1 MNRRK
6 QIKREQEI
14 KIYIKRGR
22 ERESIRTQVHA
33 IRSSCNKKKNLACFI
48 NAASLS
54 QLQSMRILN
63 YSTKRKR
70 KKKRKKKEEKA

>member
-22 ERESIRTQVHA
+22 ERERASEHKYMQLDPVA
-33 IRSSCNKKKNLACFI
+33 IRKK
-48 NAASLS
+48 
-54 QLQSMRILN
+54 ILHV
-63 YSTKRKR
+63 S
-70 KKKRKKKEEKA
+70 

>member
-33 IRSSCNKKKNLACFI
+33 IRSSCNKKKKSCMFHKCRFI
-48 NAASLS
+48 VTVAIQIGRAHV
-54 QLQSMRILN
+54 
-63 YSTKRKR
+63 
-70 KKKRKKKEEKA
+70 